1 MVLLDHSTHMHAAH
15 TDGNVKK
22 KSKEKNP
29 CPLETVDYSM
39 WNFSLLGPC
48 WAPGFE
54 GPTREPGEERIE
66 KAEQIVEWV
75 IL

>member
-15 TDGNVKK
+15 TVGNVKK
-22 KSKEKNP
+22 KSKGKTP
-29 CPLETVDYSM
+29 CPLVTIHDSM

-48 WAPGFE
+48 WAPEFE
-54 GPTREPGEERIE
+54 GEPREERIE
-66 KAEQIVEWV
+66 KAEQTAEWV

>member
-15 TDGNVKK
+15 IDGNVKK

-29 CPLETVDYSM
+29 CPLVTMDYSI
-39 WNFSLLGPC
+39 WNFSLLGSC

-54 GPTREPGEERIE
+54 GPQESLER
-66 KAEQIVEWV
+66 KG
-75 IL
+75 

>member
-1 MVLLDHSTHMHAAH
+1 MHAAH
-15 TDGNVKK
+15 IDGNVKK

-29 CPLETVDYSM
+29 CPLVTMDYSI

-54 GPTREPGEERIE
+54 GPQESRERKG
-66 KAEQIVEWV
+66 
-75 IL
+75 